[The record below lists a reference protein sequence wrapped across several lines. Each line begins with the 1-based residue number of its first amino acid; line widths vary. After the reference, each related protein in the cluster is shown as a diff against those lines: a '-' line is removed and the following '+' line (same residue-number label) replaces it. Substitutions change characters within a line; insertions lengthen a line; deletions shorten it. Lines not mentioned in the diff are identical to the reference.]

1 MARSRFKES
10 EIHKIL
16 QKYEEGAPVHQ
27 IIEEY
32 EISQATF
39 YNWRAKYRSNSSV
52 DLIKLNKLKEDNDRL
67 KRMFADLSLE
77 NMKLKSQLKKED
89 S

>member
-1 MARSRFKES
+1 MVKSRFKES

-16 QKYEEGAPVHQ
+16 QRYEEGLPVHQ

-32 EISQATF
+32 GISQATF

-52 DLIKLNKLKEDNDRL
+52 DLIKLNRLKEDNERL

-77 NMKLKSQLKKED
+77 NMKLKARLREGE
-89 S
+89 